1 MNVSKMEKLSK
12 EELMSLIAEQ
22 KQAKSIKMK
31 AYYIKNAECIKA
43 HGRERYIAQKK
54 RMGREIS
61 KRTRR
66 D

>member
-1 MNVSKMEKLSK
+1 MNVSKMVQEP
-12 EELMSLIAEQ
+12 MSA